1 LNRWHSHL
9 VACPAYLQA
18 RGMPQTLEELATH
31 DCLTMTGAQHPVRS
45 TLQGPDGEHDVIVSG
60 RLSSNSA
67 RSLSR
72 CCVAGLGIALL
83 PALLILPELRAGQ
96 LVRVLSE
103 YRRDGADFNVLL
115 PSREQIPTAV
125 LAFVDF
131 ATERL
136 QRLGAADRAM
146 LG

>member
-1 LNRWHSHL
+1 
-9 VACPAYLQA
+9 V
-18 RGMPQTLEELATH
+18 
-31 DCLTMTGAQHPVRS
+31 
-45 TLQGPDGEHDVIVSG
+45 
-60 RLSSNSA
+60 
-67 RSLSR
+67 
-72 CCVAGLGIALL
+72 L
-83 PALLILPELRAGQ
+83 P
-96 LVRVLSE
+96 E